1 MEACDTCQCYLKA
14 VDLTRDGNAVPEVDE
29 IAALPLDMWAMEHGY
44 RKIAP
49 NLFD

>member
-1 MEACDTCQCYLKA
+1 

-29 IAALPLDMWAMEHGY
+29 IAALPLDLWAIEKGY
-44 RKIAP
+44 QKMTG